1 MTILQEIKRWL
12 LPKRNIENKVASQK
26 FKETILDF
34 KKEYPKLHY
43 HYDSAEGWC
52 VISWKGKQI
61 KVTDQQNILEIE
73 SLIRHKLNYY
83 E

>member
-1 MTILQEIKRWL
+1 MTDYKQWTAIIAGLES
-12 LPKRNIENKVASQK
+12 N
-26 FKETILDF
+26 
-34 KKEYPKLHY
+34 YPDY
-43 HYDSAEGWC
+43 HFLYSSKEGWC

-61 KVTDQQNILEIE
+61 KVTDQHNILEIE

>member
-1 MTILQEIKRWL
+1 MSEWQEVITSLK
-12 LPKRNIENKVASQK
+12 QK
-26 FKETILDF
+26 
-34 KKEYPKLHY
+34 YPDLHY
-43 HYDSAEGWC
+43 FYSRNGWC

-61 KVTDQQNILEIE
+61 KVTDQHNILEIE